1 MTRHDARQLLLA
13 DIKIIIE
20 GASASGGML
29 RTSCYTQTLA
39 RKHPEFSVGRIID
52 ELTIAATAAGL
63 PVEISRPRKFELTAT
78 QNEEPVR
85 AKHPLPPLPR
95 LLPNVRA
102 PRNIFAG
109 RGIAFSRRLLLR
121 GWRAATSVQRGH
133 H

>member
-20 GASASGGML
+20 GASASGAML
-29 RTSCYTQTLA
+29 RTSCYTQSLA

-52 ELTIAATAAGL
+52 ELTIAATSAGL
-63 PVEISRPRKFELTAT
+63 PVEISRPRRVELTAT
-78 QNEEPVR
+78 QNKGPVGTR
-85 AKHPLPPLPR
+85 QPLLSLPR
-95 LLPNVRA
+95 LLPNVRST
-102 PRNIFAG
+102 RDI
-109 RGIAFSRRLLLR
+109 SRKLLLR